1 VSAVRYPKSA
11 VVGGRIG
18 NARIRDEIAGASA
31 ELAAPTGAPLSPAL
45 SAMVRQSPLDS
56 MRALGRL
63 PKGQMNK
70 TEAAY
75 AAHLDAKRSLGE
87 VLWFRFEGLKLR
99 LADNTFYDTDFVVLV
114 ASGQLEVHEVKGFM
128 MDDAAVKLKVAASQ
142 YPFVFRLVRKGKGGN
157 WDIREV

>member
-1 VSAVRYPKSA
+1 MTSIRYPKA
-11 VVGGRIG
+11 AIVDGKIG
-18 NARIRDEIAGASA
+18 NATVSGTTFTLDPPPKAGARVDLVA
-31 ELAAPTGAPLSPAL
+31 AKRDPLA
-45 SAMVRQSPLDS
+45 S

-75 AAHLDAKRSLGE
+75 AARLDALRSLGE

-99 LADNTFYDTDFVVLV
+99 LADNTFYDTDFVVMV

-128 MDDAAVKLKVAASQ
+128 TDDANVKLKVAASQ
-142 YPFVFRLVRKGKGGN
+142 YPFVFRLVRKAKGGN